1 MKAEKADKEKEI
13 GSLRASNIKLII
25 NTADRERKPASISS
39 GVNRIT
45 ILQTENEQLE
55 GALQILDGQLDTLQ
69 NEFAVASLKQELQ
82 TNYYEKLGPYLK
94 KAYEILSGLQ
104 ALNDYGKVV
113 TELIEELGKM
123 RNPLQSGLY
132 QIFMKC
138 KSYEVFQALEF
149 PWGEELKK
157 FQLCTAIMAHEKELE
172 TLLQEVKIFS
182 NIFYGS
188 EFSLIPTLSST
199 IPKEPMGPVKVSNKA
214 ILGSFSGDNETEAN
228 RMQQRADLGL

>member
-1 MKAEKADKEKEI
+1 MKTVAELTNEIDEIKQKIDALKAEKADKEKEI

-55 GALQILDGQLDTLQ
+55 GALQILDSQLNALLSELEIAELKAQLQ
-69 NEFAVASLKQELQ
+69 E
-82 TNYYEKLGPYLK
+82 NYFNKSAPYLK
-94 KAYEILSGLQ
+94 KAAEIISGLQ

-113 TELIEELGKM
+113 FELIEELGKM

-132 QIFMKC
+132 QIFSKC
-138 KSYEVFQALEF
+138 KSYDQFQALEF
-149 PWGEELKK
+149 PWGEEQKK
-157 FQLCTAIMAHEKELE
+157 FQLCTPIMAHEKELE

-199 IPKEPMGPVKVSNKA
+199 IPS
-214 ILGSFSGDNETEAN
+214 D
-228 RMQQRADLGL
+228 